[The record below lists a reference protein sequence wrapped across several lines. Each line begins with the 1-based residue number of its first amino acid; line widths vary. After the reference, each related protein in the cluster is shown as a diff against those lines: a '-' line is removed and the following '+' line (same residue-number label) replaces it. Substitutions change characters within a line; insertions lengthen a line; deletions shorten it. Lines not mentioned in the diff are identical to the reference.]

1 LTKNIFNEEKLV
13 PLEKAELFFCIS
25 DKLLFYLQIK
35 KQEKMF
41 KRKVKILIPII
52 MLLLAGFVFSGCKSG
67 YKTVPCP
74 RFHHI

>member
-1 LTKNIFNEEKLV
+1 
-13 PLEKAELFFCIS
+13 
-25 DKLLFYLQIK
+25 
-35 KQEKMF
+35 MF
-41 KRKVKILIPII
+41 MRKVKILIPIL